1 MTTEEKIQWQ
11 ISNWDTTSQHNNFKD
26 KTYESGKD
34 IDIVK
39 DIVLFGFLNVG
50 SELKLIT
57 FSKEEYGMI
66 YKSELKE
73 GKQLDESTETTIPRL
88 IKIKYEDIC

>member
-26 KTYESGKD
+26 KQFESGKD
-34 IDIVK
+34 INIEK
-39 DIVLFGFLNVG
+39 DIVLFGFINEG
-50 SELKLIT
+50 NNELKLIT
-57 FSKEEYGMI
+57 FYKEEYGTI

-88 IKIKYEDIC
+88 IKI